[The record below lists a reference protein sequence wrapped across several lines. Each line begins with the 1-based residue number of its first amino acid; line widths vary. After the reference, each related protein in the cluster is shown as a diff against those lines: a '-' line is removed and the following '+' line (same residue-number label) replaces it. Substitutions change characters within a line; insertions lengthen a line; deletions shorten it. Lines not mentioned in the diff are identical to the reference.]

1 MPEWFSTSFTGDLL
15 IILLL
20 AGKGKLKYMDFIG
33 STYRLNDGGV
43 GVKYHGKFLIE
54 GKIKMY
60 SLLNKYFSF
69 KFSDIFEPIIGKYY
83 FLLIPLEIK
92 ERKLGKAAA
101 HFIKA
106 VRLKPTGVFTDFT
119 LITSTRSIFKKL
131 YLTLF
136 NPKSL
141 STK

>member
-1 MPEWFSTSFTGDLL
+1 
-15 IILLL
+15 
-20 AGKGKLKYMDFIG
+20 MDFIG